1 MNNNNKYKKC
11 LDMLFNDCFY
21 KLFDKN
27 IMADDDFHSSAKRN
41 KKLLTNMSLDQRK
54 IVIDSMREILN
65 YNSDFNEIGINFLL
79 YLSKKPNNTNLH
91 QFIKSQYSY
100 YYYKAIIIAI
110 IKTLLIIIQ
119 LIFSII
125 IFYPKNGC
133 INSPI
138 ETERCEVCCLKLVY
152 FFFFDLF
159 YIINEFYFF
168 KEFERIKMNKN
179 TVVFYQILGYI
190 CNGIIYLLILFSKK
204 NNANARED
212 DNAFYK
218 KDNYIEIII
227 SMLFDVI
234 KFFIK
239 KINY

>member
-27 IMADDDFHSSAKRN
+27 IMVDDEFHLSARKN
-41 KKLLTNMSLDQRK
+41 KLSLTNIPLVQRI

-79 YLSKKPNNTNLH
+79 DLRNIPNISNIH
-91 QFIKSQYSY
+91 KFIKSQYRY
-100 YYYKAIIIAI
+100 YYYKAIVIAI

-138 ETERCEVCCLKLVY
+138 EIKRCEVCCLKLVY

-204 NNANARED
+204 NARED

-239 KINY
+239 

>member
-1 MNNNNKYKKC
+1 MNNKIRDNNESKKC
-11 LDMLFNDCFY
+11 LDILFNDCFY

-27 IMADDDFHSSAKRN
+27 IMVDDEFHLSARKI
-41 KKLLTNMSLDQRK
+41 KLSLTNMPLVQRI

-79 YLSKKPNNTNLH
+79 DLSKKPNNRNIH
-91 QFIKSQYSY
+91 QFIKSKYSY

-159 YIINEFYFF
+159 YIIN
-168 KEFERIKMNKN
+168 
-179 TVVFYQILGYI
+179 
-190 CNGIIYLLILFSKK
+190 
-204 NNANARED
+204 
-212 DNAFYK
+212 
-218 KDNYIEIII
+218 
-227 SMLFDVI
+227 
-234 KFFIK
+234 
-239 KINY
+239 

>member
-1 MNNNNKYKKC
+1 MNNKIRDNNESKKC

-27 IMADDDFHSSAKRN
+27 IMVDDEFHLSARKN
-41 KKLLTNMSLDQRK
+41 KLSLTNMPLVQRI

-79 YLSKKPNNTNLH
+79 DLRNIPNISNIH
-91 QFIKSQYSY
+91 KFIKSQYRY

-138 ETERCEVCCLKLVY
+138 ETERCELCCLKLVY

-190 CNGIIYLLILFSKK
+190 CNRIIYLLILFSKK
-204 NNANARED
+204 NARED

-218 KDNYIEIII
+218 KDYYIEIII

-239 KINY
+239 

>member
-1 MNNNNKYKKC
+1 MNNKIRDNNESKKC

-27 IMADDDFHSSAKRN
+27 IMVDDDFHSSAKRN
-41 KKLLTNMSLDQRK
+41 EELLTNMTLVQRK
-54 IVIDSMREILN
+54 LVDSMREILN

-79 YLSKKPNNTNLH
+79 DLRNIPNISNIH
-91 QFIKSQYSY
+91 KFIKSQYRY

-204 NNANARED
+204 NARED

-239 KINY
+239 